1 MSLCIAAT
9 CSDGDDPKIV
19 MCTDWRAE
27 FPAIGSHENADKLS
41 FIKDGWPVLLA
52 GEGPSEVALV
62 SVYQQDLKS
71 ANLKQDNIYDQL
83 KAPMHKR
90 KATLADDFTQQML
103 GITYR
108 DFLAK
113 GKATFPDEFF
123 RQHVEQVEKI
133 RLGAS
138 LIICGF
144 IDTYDYLEK
153 KNERS
158 SVIAVVDDEAPTDKI
173 FSMQTDFAAI
183 GSGYASALGVLCRRG
198 QSSDDSL
205 LRTIYVLYEAK
216 MLSDLV
222 PGVSESAL
230 SIDIL
235 SADGTMQSLSDE
247 GYDVCEKLFS
257 RFGPRAIEDDNE
269 KHQIKFKMESKYL
282 EPFIKSFSEESEK
295 RKKLASFTA
304 QPTIDSSSGNLPPSS
319 Q

>member
-9 CSDGDDPKIV
+9 CLDGDDPKIV

-52 GEGPSEVALV
+52 GEGPSEEALV
-62 SVYQQDLKS
+62 SVYQQELKS
-71 ANLKQDNIYDQL
+71 AELNQDNIYNQL
-83 KAPMHKR
+83 KGPMHKR
-90 KATLADDFTQQML
+90 KAILADDFTRQAL
-103 GITYR
+103 GIPYEE
-108 DFLAK
+108 FLVK

-123 RQHVEQVEKI
+123 RQHIEQVEGI
-133 RLGAS
+133 RLGTS

-144 IDTYDYLEK
+144 IDTYDYIEK
-153 KNERS
+153 KPERS

-198 QSSDDSL
+198 QSSDDPL

-216 MLSDLV
+216 MLSDRV

-230 SIDIL
+230 SIDVL

-247 GYDVCEKLFS
+247 GYKVCDKLFG
-257 RFGPRAIEDDNE
+257 RFGPRTIKDDNE
-269 KHQIKFKMESKYL
+269 RHQIKFKMESKYL
-282 EPFIKSFSEESEK
+282 EPFIKAFLEDSEK
-295 RKKLASFTA
+295 RKKLSSSTN
-304 QPTIDSSSGNLPPSS
+304 QPTSDPSSGHSQPS
-319 Q
+319 